1 MKVSICCFRSDVRIP
16 NTFVSV
22 LGSQCAA
29 DADCSDTVTNSVC
42 DTGDTLT
49 CICSDG
55 YNANDANTAC
65 DLGK

>member
-1 MKVSICCFRSDVRIP
+1 MF
-16 NTFVSV
+16 FSV

-42 DTGDTLT
+42 DTGNTLT

-65 DLGK
+65 ELGKYIMLQILTYKKAK